1 MHHILHQTLK
11 KLDEDSYKSFIYGL
25 SRQIS
30 KEYDLESDF
39 SDLLDYYLLE
49 TDISD
54 IVELITAQDNNYLDS
69 ILSSLSEDLYLM
81 RKEVQND

>member
-1 MHHILHQTLK
+1 MQHILLKTLK
-11 KLDEDSYKSFIYGL
+11 KLDEDSYKSFIYEL

-30 KEYDLESDF
+30 TEYDLESDF
-39 SDLLDYYLLE
+39 SDLLDCYLLE

-69 ILSSLSEDLYLM
+69 ILSSLSEELYLM
-81 RKEVQND
+81 RKEEQID